1 MRNRPKESKKK
12 IVSGIMSPTDKFKAR
27 PTKMKN
33 LLNFYNPNKPANLL
47 SSLESRS

>member
-1 MRNRPKESKKK
+1 MRNRPKESK